1 MCLSRNIWKIL
12 FILLLAINVIVI
24 GALVFWWVSL
34 DQESGSTETE
44 QQISE
49 EEDFQPYFT
58 GETDSAQV
66 NNILEAEM
74 ENERADLVVENGQF
88 KIVSALELLGRE
100 IDIEL
105 SFVPEALENG
115 NIELRK
121 EDFSIAGLPL
131 PGPEVLTV
139 VQSQSEFPEFV
150 QINPEEETIRIRL
163 DQWSEDEEYTVRADK
178 VNLEEDEIVFTVGR

>member
-1 MCLSRNIWKIL
+1 MSRNIWKIL